1 MMSGPRAEPE
11 VEFNDRLRFE
21 MLLTELSARFVA
33 VTAETIDTEI
43 VNALRQVTQALDLH
57 RCTLAERQENDRY
70 VVTHTWAHPDFDPFP
85 GFAAKDLPWI
95 TSSVNHG
102 EEIRFTSLEE
112 MPEEASRDKD
122 VLRRFGLR
130 SLGLFPFKVGGKIIG
145 GISFGDLRR
154 ERLWPDV
161 LVNRL
166 RLFVEML
173 ASAIARTRAE
183 EAARVALNEAEH
195 LRDQLRRENLYLQ
208 REAKAVRSSSGLIGE
223 SSALR
228 HVLEQVK
235 QVAAT
240 DSTVLLTGETGT
252 GKEMLATNI
261 HECSLRG
268 SKPMIK
274 VNCAAIPETLIES
287 ELFGREKGAYTGAL
301 TRQVGRFELAHGSTL
316 FLDEVGELPLDV
328 QVKLLR
334 VLEERQV
341 QRLGSSKS
349 VSVDV
354 RIIAATNRD
363 LGKAVR
369 ENRFRDDLFYRLNV
383 FPICVPPLRE
393 RPEDI
398 PLLVQAFVHDFALSI
413 GKGIEAVDKDSIE
426 ALQRYSWPGNIRE
439 LRNIVERAVILATG
453 PRLYISVPSDSADDG
468 RPSMLHLDNEREH
481 IRRVLEMT
489 GWRVRGKGGAAE
501 ILGLKANT
509 LDYKIT
515 RLGLAR
521 RTDDKAS

>member
-1 MMSGPRAEPE
+1 MNSLSHDPPSQLE
-11 VEFNDRLRFE
+11 DLLRFE
-21 MLLTELSARFVA
+21 MLLTDLSARFVA
-33 VTAETIDTEI
+33 VTAETIDAEI
-43 VNALRQVTQALDLH
+43 INALRQIVQALDLD
-57 RCTLAERQENDRY
+57 RVTLAERQENERY
-70 VVTHTWAHPDFDPFP
+70 VVTHTWAQPGYDPFP

-95 TSSVNHG
+95 TDAVTRG
-102 EEIRFTSLEE
+102 EEIRYTSIED
-112 MPEEASRDKD
+112 MPSEASRDKE
-122 VLRRFGLR
+122 VLRHFGLR
-130 SLGLFPFKVGGKIIG
+130 SLCLFPFKVGGKIIG

-154 ERLWPDV
+154 ERVWTDV
-161 LVNRL
+161 VVNRL

-173 ASAIARTRAE
+173 GSAIARTRAE

-195 LRDQLRRENLYLQ
+195 WRDQSRRENLYLQ
-208 REAKAVRSSSGLIGE
+208 REAKAARSNSGLIGE
-223 SSALR
+223 SPALR
-228 HVLEQVK
+228 RVLEQVK

-252 GKEMLATNI
+252 GKEMLAATI
-261 HECSLRG
+261 HERSLR
-268 SKPMIK
+268 SSRPMVK

-316 FLDEVGELPLDV
+316 FLDEAGELPLDV

-363 LGKAVR
+363 LEKAVH

-383 FPICVPPLRE
+383 FPIRVPPLKE

-398 PLLVQAFVHDFALSI
+398 PLLIRSFVHDFALSI
-413 GKGIEAVDKDSIE
+413 GKAIEEVDTDSIE
-426 ALQRYSWPGNIRE
+426 LLQRYSWPGNIRE

-453 PRLYISVPSDSADDG
+453 PRLHLSVPSDSPDDLK
-468 RPSMLHLDNEREH
+468 PSLLHMDNEREH

-501 ILGLKANT
+501 ILGLKPTA
-509 LDYKIT
+509 LEYKIA
-515 RLGLAR
+515 RLGLTR
-521 RTDDKAS
+521 QENEKAG